1 MQEIQVNHLKV
12 GVVPLFQ
19 AQHRSLNLLIRQLW
33 VLPIFKARHRSLNL
47 LISQLLGASRLVKRF
62 RIIQLKTNQ
71 VRNYKII
78 CHQISNQ
85 CNNQALV
92 IQLLLANLLR
102 VNLLANH
109 RLNLRICNTN
119 Q

>member
-19 AQHRSLNLLIRQLW
+19 AQHRSLDLLIRQLW
-33 VLPIFKARHRSLNL
+33 VIPIFKARH
-47 LISQLLGASRLVKRF
+47 SRLVKRF
-62 RIIQLKTNQ
+62 RIIHLKTNQ

-102 VNLLANH
+102 VNLLVNH
-109 RLNLRICNTN
+109 RLNFRICNPN

>member
-1 MQEIQVNHLKV
+1 
-12 GVVPLFQ
+12 
-19 AQHRSLNLLIRQLW
+19 
-33 VLPIFKARHRSLNL
+33 
-47 LISQLLGASRLVKRF
+47 
-62 RIIQLKTNQ
+62 

-102 VNLLANH
+102 VNLLVNH
-109 RLNLRICNTN
+109 RLNFRICNTN
-119 Q
+119 QWIQWIWTKLTTTIGQPLMKKNVTDWAEMIWYT